1 MVIVRDCDPVRD
13 AVRDPDAVLVGVR
26 VIAAVAVAVK
36 DAVTV
41 GVFAGVPLMV
51 LLRVCVALRVP
62 V

>member
-1 MVIVRDCDPVRD
+1 VIVCDCDPVRD
-13 AVRDPDAVLVGVR
+13 AVRDPDAVLVGVW

-41 GVFAGVPLMV
+41 GVFAGVPVMV
-51 LLRVCVALRVP
+51 VLRVCVALRVP